1 MKKIALAGGFL
12 LVCMVLAATGGQERP
27 AAAAAPAKSVSL
39 RVLSYTTEPVPRVQD
54 AIFAKF
60 MSANAG
66 IKLEVERVPFNELYR
81 KIAVAVASG
90 TPYDAIYVDG
100 PMTNSYARNGI
111 IIPLDPYFSKEEL
124 ADFFPSSIEECSADG
139 KLYAI
144 PERQSATAVFF
155 NKKLLATTGIA
166 VPDRLE
172 NAWSMDQ
179 FSDVLKKVTQR
190 DSAGKV
196 TVWGLAQMSKYR
208 LYSDYSFIRS
218 NGADKNSPVFKAL
231 DAANKTA
238 SGYLDHPDTIAALKF
253 WQDLHQVHQVM
264 PTQQSPDMFENGLSA
279 FYQASDIAVG
289 RLKKDFP
296 NLDWGVMPQ
305 PFFKTPI
312 VHTGSF
318 HWGIMDKS
326 QNQAAAVRFLKY
338 VTSKEALTEFH
349 LGIGQLPPRKSIFE
363 SVDSY
368 KNYPQKLFADS
379 LMKWGVPR
387 PQTPAYSEYENFM
400 FQMLKDIILGAD
412 VKAAVADTVK
422 KVNEVLKKY

>member
-1 MKKIALAGGFL
+1 MRKTVVAGAS
-12 LVCMVLAATGGQERP
+12 LVVCVLLAAVSAG
-27 AAAAAPAKSVSL
+27 AATL

-54 AIFAKF
+54 GIFAKF
-60 MSANAG
+60 MVANPD

-81 KIAVAVASG
+81 KIAVSVATG
-90 TPYDAIYVDG
+90 TSYDAIYVDG
-100 PMTNSYARNGI
+100 PMTKSYAKNGI
-111 IIPLDPYFSKEEL
+111 LIPLDPYFSKAEL

-139 KLYAI
+139 RLYAI
-144 PERQSATAVFF
+144 PERQSATAVLF
-155 NKKLLATTGIA
+155 NKKLLAATGIII
-166 VPDRLE
+166 PERLE

-179 FSDVLKKVTQR
+179 FLDVLKKVTKK
-190 DSAGKV
+190 DATGKV
-196 TVWGLAQMSKYR
+196 LVWGMVQMSKYR

-231 DAANKTA
+231 DATNKTV
-238 SGYLDHPDTIAALKF
+238 SGYLDHPDSIAALKF
-253 WQDLHQVHQVM
+253 WQDLHQVYQVM
-264 PTQQSPDMFENGLSA
+264 PTQQSPDMFENGLSV
-279 FYQASDIAVG
+279 FYQCSDIAVG
-289 RLKKDFP
+289 RLRKDFP
-296 NLDWGVMPQ
+296 TLEWGAMPQ

-326 QNQAAAVRFLKY
+326 QNQAAAVKFLKY
-338 VTSKEALTEFH
+338 VTSREALTEFH

-400 FQMLKDIILGAD
+400 FLMLKDIILGAD
-412 VKAAVADTVK
+412 VKTTVADTVK
-422 KVNEVLKKY
+422 KVDEVLKKY